1 MFQFLDKNCQ
11 QLEAEYNQQLAQ
23 LDKNLASTKAE
34 IISTNLE
41 KIKIIDS
48 PSTIKY
54 IAEEIDDL
62 EKQVSG
68 IKVKQQTLISQK
80 PVNI

>member
-34 IISTNLE
+34 ISTNLE

-62 EKQVSG
+62 EKQVSD
-68 IKVKQQTLISQK
+68 IKVKQQTLISER